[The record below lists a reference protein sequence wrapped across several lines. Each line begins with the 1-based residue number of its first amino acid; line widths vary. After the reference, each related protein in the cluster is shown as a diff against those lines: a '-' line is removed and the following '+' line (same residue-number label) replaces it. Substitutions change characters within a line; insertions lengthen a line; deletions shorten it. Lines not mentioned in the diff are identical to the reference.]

1 MSGNSAQLNLRTPP
15 LATAPCSKGAH
26 LMPQNKD
33 KQKDY
38 SEIMMNPLGSS
49 YKIMV
54 IATGDVMERKG
65 TEEALEKSLTTS
77 EQALRELPDQKFA
90 LEQHAIVAVTDVHGT
105 ITYVNEKFWAI
116 SLYSEDELIGP
127 NHRILNSGHHPKEF
141 FQPMYHTIANG
152 EVWHGEICNRA
163 KSDGFYWLG
172 TTFFPFLDAY
182 GKFRQYM
189 AIRADITERKTTEEI
204 RERLA
209 TIIECSDDA
218 LISKDLNGIITAWNR
233 GAEKTFGYSS
243 TEVLG
248 EPRLILFPPDR
259 RGGPDNLTDRRQ
271 LWRTRKRARRIQT
284 FPLCAKSRA
293 GDARG
298 VGRGV

>member
-1 MSGNSAQLNLRTPP
+1 
-15 LATAPCSKGAH
+15 
-26 LMPQNKD
+26 MPQKKD

-65 TEEALEKSLTTS
+65 AEEALEKSLTTS
-77 EQALRELPDQKFA
+77 EQAPRELPDQTFA
-90 LEQHAIVAVTDVHGT
+90 LEQHAIVAVTDVHGA
-105 ITYVNEKFWAI
+105 ITHVNEKFCAI
-116 SLYSEDELIGP
+116 SLYSEDELIGQ

-141 FQPMYHTIANG
+141 FQQMYHTIANG
-152 EVWHGEICNRA
+152 EEW
-163 KSDGFYWLG
+163 FYWLG
-172 TTFFPFLDAY
+172 TTFFSFLDAH

-189 AIRADITERKTTEEI
+189 AIRADIIGRKRAEEI

-233 GAEKTFGYSS
+233 GAEKTFKYSS

-248 EPRLILFPPDR
+248 EPRLIVLPPDR

-271 LWRTRKRARRIQT
+271 LWRTGTRARRIQT
-284 FPLCAKSRA
+284 LPLCAKSRA
-293 GDARG
+293 ADARG

>member
-1 MSGNSAQLNLRTPP
+1 
-15 LATAPCSKGAH
+15 
-26 LMPQNKD
+26 MPQNKD

-65 TEEALEKSLTTS
+65 AEEALEKSLTTS
-77 EQALRELPDQKFA
+77 EQAPRELPDQTFA

-105 ITYVNEKFWAI
+105 ITYVNETFCAI
-116 SLYSEDELIGP
+116 SLYSEDELIGQ

-141 FQPMYHTIANG
+141 FQQMYHTIANG
-152 EVWHGEICNRA
+152 EEWHGEICNRA
-163 KSDGFYWLG
+163 KSDWFYWLG
-172 TTFFPFLDAY
+172 TTFFSFLDAH

-189 AIRADITERKTTEEI
+189 AIRADIIGRKRAEEI

-218 LISKDLNGIITAWNR
+218 LISKDLNRIITAWNR

-271 LWRTRKRARRIQT
+271 LWRTGTRARRIQT
-284 FPLCAKSRA
+284 LPLCAKSRA